1 MLMKTI
7 DARIPAGAALPLP
20 VLALLLLV
28 LLALAGCGPNLVK
41 GESPFVSVS
50 SMNVRDG
57 TLAAT
62 FSIRNINDVPMAT
75 ETLTLTLSSGG
86 TTLMEHTGRPG
97 LEIDSNTTEDVT
109 VEQSM
114 DPRGRELLESLER
127 GGTDSL
133 PFFLEG
139 RVLTAADGNLPF
151 RHQGY
156 LFRVPG
162 RPGQFR
168 ATSTLAPEDR

>member
-1 MLMKTI
+1 MKTI
-7 DARIPAGAALPLP
+7 DARISSSGAAP
-20 VLALLLLV
+20 ALLLMPM
-28 LLALAGCGPNLVK
+28 LLMLAGCGPNLVK

-62 FSIRNINDVPMAT
+62 YSIRNINDVPMAID
-75 ETLTLTLSSGG
+75 TLALTLSSGG
-86 TTLMEHTGRPG
+86 TVLVEHTGRPG
-97 LEIDSNTTEDVT
+97 LEVDPNTTEDVT
-109 VEQSM
+109 VEKAM
-114 DPRGRELLESLER
+114 DSRARELLESLER

-139 RVLTAADGNLPF
+139 RVNTAEEGNLPF